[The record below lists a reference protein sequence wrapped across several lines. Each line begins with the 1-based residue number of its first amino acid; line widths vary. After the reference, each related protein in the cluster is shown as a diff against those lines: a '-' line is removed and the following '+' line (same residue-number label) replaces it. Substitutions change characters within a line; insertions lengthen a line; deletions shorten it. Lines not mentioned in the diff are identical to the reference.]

1 VAKPR
6 KQSNLVKYALRYPVR
21 MACWSAILM
30 AVWTT
35 VIVGQATTGV
45 GAGLGMF
52 LLQWFL
58 WRPGG
63 LARAREERLF
73 PPDRSGD
80 GSGPDRP
87 VAP

>member
-1 VAKPR
+1 MTKPR
-6 KQSNLVKYALRYPVR
+6 KQSNLVKYALRHPLR
-21 MACWSAILM
+21 LALWSAILM

-35 VIVGQATTGV
+35 VIVGDWTTTL

-63 LARAREERLF
+63 LARTREERLF
-73 PPDRSGD
+73 PPDQST
-80 GSGPDRP
+80 GP
-87 VAP
+87 